1 MATLALIAAL
11 LVLSGC
17 PISPRGD
24 EEPVPAAGGVEEHS
38 ELFVA
43 DDGSAETIRFETNDA
58 RYWGPYGYTLWTVR
72 PAAQS
77 PFVSREVTAAK
88 ESGDA
93 AAGFGLVFCAYD
105 SGDPLIGETMLVVM
119 INTQREYIVGEVSG
133 GSFRELVPWTACAWL
148 KLGYGQEN
156 TIALSADSGEIVL
169 SLNGAEAA
177 RFRDEDPPLHDGGA
191 DGYLVVISPLDRFP
205 DVPVSVIFR
214 EAP

>member
-1 MATLALIAAL
+1 MAALALIAAL
-11 LVLSGC
+11 IALAGC
-17 PISPRGD
+17 PISPRTD
-24 EEPVPAAGGVEEHS
+24 EGPVPSNGAVEQHS

-43 DDGSAETIRFETNDA
+43 EDGSPETIRFETNDA
-58 RYWGPYGYTLWTVR
+58 RYWGPYGYTLWTLR
-72 PAAQS
+72 PASQS
-77 PFVSREVTAAK
+77 PFASREVTAAK

-93 AAGFGLVFCAYD
+93 SAGFGVVFCAYD

-133 GSFRELVPWTACAWL
+133 GSFRELVPWTACASL

-156 TIALSADSGEIVL
+156 TIALSAESGEIAL

-177 RFRDEDPPLHDGGA
+177 RFRDEEPPLHEGGA

-205 DVPVSVIFR
+205 DVPVSVVFR

>member
-1 MATLALIAAL
+1 MAGLALVVAL
-11 LVLSGC
+11 FVLAGC

-24 EEPVPAAGGVEEHS
+24 EGPVPVTGAIEQHS

-43 DDGSAETIRFETNDA
+43 EAESPETVRFETNDA
-58 RYWGPYGYTLWTVR
+58 RYWGPYGYTLWTLR

-93 AAGFGLVFCAYD
+93 AAGFGVVFCAYD
-105 SGDPLIGETMLVVM
+105 SGDPLIGETMLLVM

-133 GSFRELVPWTACAWL
+133 GAFRELVPWTACAWL

-156 TIALSADSGEIVL
+156 TIALSADSGEIAL
-169 SLNGAEAA
+169 SLNGREVT

-205 DVPVSVIFR
+205 DVPVRVLFR